1 MGSRLVALTLAL
13 SALAPGPAG
22 AAARFAVVVGND
34 VGDGSRP
41 KLWFAQ
47 KDAEEFSRTLL
58 DLGDFAPDRVVL
70 LRGAG
75 ATAVREALAATDA
88 KIRLARAA
96 GERTLLV
103 FYYSGHAASGGLEL
117 GTEKLPFAELRSLVT
132 ASPAEARV
140 AIVDAC
146 ESGLLTQVKGA
157 TAAPTLDFALPA
169 DEAVQGTA
177 FIASTAVGELAQ
189 ESAAL
194 GGSFFTRH
202 LDAAIRGAGD
212 ADGDGQVTLAEA
224 FRYTSSLTVA
234 ATAGT
239 RVGAQ
244 HPTYEF
250 RMSGRGDV
258 VLSDLRQAEARL
270 RIPPDAGAA
279 YLLRGPRGLV
289 AELAGG
295 AAAVTLG
302 LPAGRYVVERRSDRG
317 RATGSIDLSRGDD
330 RALPLLSPTR
340 YELARSKGG
349 PKPGL
354 LYTGVGASWV
364 DLAGFQ
370 AAPTARLGV
379 RKELGPVGLRVRIDY
394 AFDRVT
400 DQDLAYDYSL
410 LGGAVAAL
418 YPVNAG
424 RILLEAGPEIGY
436 AYATQGSVTYQGR
449 PQTSFSSGVLQ
460 AGAAFLV
467 TAPVGSVRLGVDASV
482 GAQAFELNDEST
494 VRAAAS
500 AAVVVLYGF

>member
-1 MGSRLVALTLAL
+1 MRLRIAALTVAL
-13 SALAPGPAG
+13 ALAAPRPAS

-34 VGDGSRP
+34 AGDGSRP
-41 KLWFAQ
+41 RLWFAQ

-58 DLGDFAPDRVVL
+58 ELGDFAPDRVVL

-75 ATAVREALAATDA
+75 AAAVREAFAAA
-88 KIRLARAA
+88 GAGIRQARAN
-96 GERTLLV
+96 GERTLFV

-117 GTEKLPFAELRSLVT
+117 GGERLPFDELRYLVT
-132 ASPAEARV
+132 ASPADARV

-157 TAAPTLDFALPA
+157 TPAPALDFALPP

-177 FIASTAVGELAQ
+177 FVASTAVGELAQ

-202 LDAAIRGAGD
+202 LDAALRGAGD
-212 ADGDGQVTLAEA
+212 ADGDGRVTLAEA

-234 ATAGT
+234 STAGT

-250 RMSGRGDV
+250 RMSGRGEV

-270 RIPPDAGAA
+270 RIRPDPGAA

-289 AELAGG
+289 TELWGGPAE
-295 AAAVTLG
+295 VTLG
-302 LPAGRYVVERRSDRG
+302 LPAGRYLVERRSDRG
-317 RATGSIDLSRGDD
+317 RATGTLDLARGDD
-330 RALPLLSPTR
+330 RPLPLLSPTR

-349 PKPGL
+349 PEPGL
-354 LYTGVGASWV
+354 LYTGAGVSWV
-364 DLAGFQ
+364 DLPGFA
-370 AAPTARLGV
+370 AAPTLRLGV
-379 RKELGPVGLRVRIDY
+379 RKELGSVGLRVRLDY

-400 DQDLAYDYSL
+400 DQDLAYDYAL

-424 RILLEAGPEIGY
+424 RILLEAGPEVGY
-436 AYATQGSVTYQGR
+436 AWATQAGVTFQGR
-449 PQTSFSSGVLQ
+449 PQPSFSSGVLQ

-467 TAPVGSVRLGVDASV
+467 TAPVGSVRLGVDASLS
-482 GAQAFELNDEST
+482 AQAFTLNDETT